1 MKAIT
6 LKPYYFVLFFLFPIT
21 VSYSQTVFD
30 HHGNFVI
37 QQDEEYYPGKIIL
50 KSNDTLVGRISL
62 NYRTKENFSALFND
76 GAKDVKIP
84 NERIGKIIFSDRNN
98 EVTEFESLDN
108 SKQLYRILYSGK
120 VKIYDSSSRPQGG
133 NLVGGVFI
141 KEDNQIYSLF
151 NFWSS
156 GPKQDIIDYINK
168 RDGVN
173 FKRRD
178 FKSSDEIFAYLD
190 K

>member
-6 LKPYYFVLFFLFPIT
+6 LKPYYFVLSFLFTIT

-30 HHGNFVI
+30 HNGNFVI

-50 KSNDTLVGRISL
+50 KSNDTLVGKISL
-62 NYRTKENFSALFND
+62 NYRIKENFSALFND
-76 GAKDVKIP
+76 GAKEVKIP
-84 NERIGKIIFSDRNN
+84 NESIGKIILSNRNN
-98 EVTEFESLDN
+98 EWTEFESLDN

-120 VKIYDSSSRPQGG
+120 VKIYDSSSKPQGG
-133 NLVGGVFI
+133 NLVSGVFI
-141 KEDNQIYSLF
+141 KENDKVYSLF

-156 GPKQDIIDYINK
+156 GPKQDLIDYINK
-168 RDGVN
+168 RDGEN

-178 FKSSDEIFAYLD
+178 FKNSDEIFAYLD

>member
-6 LKPYYFVLFFLFPIT
+6 LKPYYFVLFFLFTIS
-21 VSYSQTVFD
+21 VSYAQTVFD
-30 HHGNFVI
+30 HNGNFVI

-50 KSNDTLVGRISL
+50 KTNDTLIGRISL
-62 NYRTKENFSALFND
+62 NYRIKENFSALFND
-76 GAKDVKIP
+76 GTNDVKIP
-84 NERIGKIIFSDRNN
+84 NKSIGKIILFDRNN

-120 VKIYDSSSRPQGG
+120 VKIYDSSSRPQAG
-133 NLVGGVFI
+133 NLVGSVFI
-141 KEDNQIYSLF
+141 NENNQVYSLF

-156 GPKQDIIDYINK
+156 GSKQDLIDYINK
-168 RDGVN
+168 RDGEN

-178 FKSSDEIFAYLD
+178 FKTNDAIFAYLD